1 MTRKVKKAEVRK
13 ARTAAPSAEAA
24 VTADFRLGAASG
36 AGLVLFVLMLFG
48 HEWAGV
54 GFVVLA
60 ALFNDPPA
68 GPACAKREAA

>member
-1 MTRKVKKAEVRK
+1 M
-13 ARTAAPSAEAA
+13 
-24 VTADFRLGAASG
+24 TADFRLGAASG